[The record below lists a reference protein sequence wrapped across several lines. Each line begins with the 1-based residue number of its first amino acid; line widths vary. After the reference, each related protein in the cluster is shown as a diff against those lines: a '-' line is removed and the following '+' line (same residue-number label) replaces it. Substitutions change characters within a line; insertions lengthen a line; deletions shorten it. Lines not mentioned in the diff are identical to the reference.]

1 MEKEKKRDV
10 IRISTKKLHML
21 LTTKLVEMILNY
33 KSNKRR
39 GKNSGEPLVSQVDTF
54 LRTYAHAADCHV
66 YLNEPS
72 GDHEH
77 EREEYKRLTPFM
89 AACLVKNVD
98 VAKLLL
104 KNGAKLMQ
112 VGNSVGMELSYA
124 MLNLKSLNSRERKCR
139 DELID
144 LIIDIMEAD
153 EKVE

>member
-54 LRTYAHAADCHV
+54 LRTYAHTADSNV

-72 GDHEH
+72 EHEH